1 MMPILRI
8 SERGVVRAIAKFR
21 RFQVISGRA
30 LRAGSK
36 AGYFATADRPCRKKR
51 TFEPRARSLP
61 RKGPPRRAHPTPDG
75 AAPLPDAVAAAFQA
89 GCLGASVVRAVA
101 GRGPATG
108 LRGGKPGL

>member
-61 RKGPPRRAHPTPDG
+61 RKAPPPPDG

-108 LRGGKPGL
+108 LRGVKP